1 MNTSYRG
8 SRRGKPDA
16 PDLSRV
22 LESTSVGF
30 LFANCEGKITFINA
44 AAAEKLGAKK
54 EKIIGRSI
62 NEFAP
67 GALKDFREIIRT
79 GKPQAGVKIQTAGD
93 TVIADR
99 SPVYDGDRITGVVSV
114 FKELSRYEDTA
125 KELQSYKQMTKE
137 FEAVLNSS
145 YDGLYLTDGNA
156 KTLFFNKSYLRV
168 SGLNE
173 EDVRNRDVHELI
185 IDGTINRSASVE
197 AIKKRKSVT
206 IMQEFSNGR
215 TAIVTGVPVFDEAGN
230 VHRVISNVRDIT
242 ELNELRAEVQE
253 SRTLAERYRNELTI
267 ARLGEVHRE
276 AMSFRSAAMENC
288 VALATRVSMVT
299 SPVLL
304 TGESG
309 VGKGLLSKLIHQA
322 GNRKVGPFI
331 HVNCGA
337 IPGNLMES
345 ELFGYQK
352 GAFTGASEEGKPGLF
367 ELADQGTLFLDEIG
381 EVPLQLQV
389 KMLKV
394 LEESEVR
401 RIGAVRT
408 RKIDVR
414 IVAATN
420 RNLKEMIKAGLFR
433 EDLFFRLNVFPI
445 HIPSLRERREDIVPL
460 VDRILAELNRKYR
473 KVKRLSPDTLD
484 LLARYPFPGN
494 VRELQ
499 NTMERAFILSDG
511 RLIEPVHLPPE
522 IQRRDGPAENGGGAP
537 AADGGGGLEEILG
550 SLERKVLENLWRER
564 RNTYE
569 IAKILKV
576 NQSTVVR
583 KLKKWGISTAQP

>member
-1 MNTSYRG
+1 MDEMNVT
-8 SRRGKPDA
+8 
-16 PDLSRV
+16 RV

-30 LFANCEGKITFINA
+30 LFANCDGKITFINA

-54 EKIIGRSI
+54 EKVIGRSI

-67 GALKDFREIIRT
+67 GALKGFREIIRT
-79 GKPQAGVKIQTAGD
+79 GKPQAGVKIRTAGG

-99 SPVYDGDRITGVVSV
+99 SPVYDGDRIIGVVSV

-125 KELQSYKQMTKE
+125 KELESHKQMAKE

-185 IDGTINRSASVE
+185 NDGTINRSASVE

-230 VHRVISNVRDIT
+230 VRRVISNVRDIT
-242 ELNELRAEVQE
+242 ELNELRAQVQE

-267 ARLGEVHRE
+267 VRLEGVHRD

-288 VALATRVSMVT
+288 VALASRVSMVT

-322 GNRKVGPFI
+322 GNRKNGPFI
-331 HVNCGA
+331 HINCGA

-345 ELFGYQK
+345 ELFGYEK

-381 EVPLQLQV
+381 EVPLTLQV
-389 KMLKV
+389 KLLKV

-401 RIGAVRT
+401 RIGAVRP

-433 EDLFFRLNVFPI
+433 DDLFFRLNVFPI
-445 HIPSLRERREDIVPL
+445 HIPPLRERCEDIVPL
-460 VDRILAELNRKYR
+460 ADRILAELNRKYR
-473 KVKRLSPDTLD
+473 KLKRLSPDTLE
-484 LLARYPFPGN
+484 LLAPQPFPGKSGKTCKAY
-494 VRELQ
+494 LGL
-499 NTMERAFILSDG
+499 ASSDVG
-511 RLIEPVHLPPE
+511 DLPF
-522 IQRRDGPAENGGGAP
+522 RF
-537 AADGGGGLEEILG
+537 AAIGIGIHRGEEVG
-550 SLERKVLENLWRER
+550 E
-564 RNTYE
+564 
-569 IAKILKV
+569 V
-576 NQSTVVR
+576 NH
-583 KLKKWGISTAQP
+583 

>member
-1 MNTSYRG
+1 M
-8 SRRGKPDA
+8 
-16 PDLSRV
+16 
-22 LESTSVGF
+22 ESTSVGI
-30 LFANCEGKITFINA
+30 LFANCEGKITFVNSA
-44 AAAEKLGAKK
+44 AAQKLGAEK
-54 EKIIGRSI
+54 EKVIGRSI
-62 NEFAP
+62 NEYAP
-67 GALKDFREIIRT
+67 GALKGFREIIRT
-79 GKPQAGVKIQTAGD
+79 GKPQAGVKIRTAGD

-99 SPVYDGDRITGVVSV
+99 SPVFDDGRIIGVVSV
-114 FKELSRYEDTA
+114 FKELSRYEETA
-125 KELQSYKQMTKE
+125 KEMESYKQMTKE

-173 EDVRNRDVHELI
+173 EDVRNRDVQELVL
-185 IDGTINRSASVE
+185 DGTINRSASVE
-197 AIKKRKSVT
+197 AIKERKSVT
-206 IMQEFSNGR
+206 VMQEFSNGR

-230 VHRVISNVRDIT
+230 VYRVISNVRDIT
-242 ELNELRAEVQE
+242 ELNELRAQVQE
-253 SRTLAERYRNELTI
+253 SRSLAERYRNELTI

-309 VGKGLLSKLIHQA
+309 VGKGLLSKLVHQA
-322 GNRKVGPFI
+322 GNRKNGPFI

-345 ELFGYQK
+345 ELFGYEK

-381 EVPLQLQV
+381 EVPLPLQV
-389 KMLKV
+389 KLLKV
-394 LEESEVR
+394 LEENEVR
-401 RIGAVRT
+401 RIGAVRP
-408 RKIDVR
+408 RKIDVH

-420 RNLKEMIKAGLFR
+420 RNLKEMIKADLFR

-445 HIPSLRERREDIVPL
+445 YIPPLRERREDIVPL

-473 KVKRLSPDTLD
+473 KVKRLSPDTLE
-484 LLARYPFPGN
+484 LLASHPFPGN

-499 NTMERAFILSDG
+499 NTVERAFILSDG
-511 RLIEPVHLPPE
+511 RLIEPAHLPPE
-522 IQRRDGPAENGGGAP
+522 MQRRGGPDSGKGAEP
-537 AADGGGGLEEILG
+537 ARDGGSLVEVLG
-550 SLERKVLENLWRER
+550 SLERKVLENLCRER

-569 IAKILKV
+569 IARILKV

-583 KLKKWGISTAQP
+583 KLKKWGISTAHP